1 MVVTGT
7 YNPYLVALSILVACF
22 ASYTA
27 LDLSAHVGPARGFV
41 RRVWLA
47 AAALTMGGGIW
58 SMHFVAMLAFIMPT
72 PVSYDIGLTALSLV
86 VAIFVTGVGF
96 YVISRQSASPLRLVL
111 SGIFMGLGIAGMHY
125 TGMAAMRGH
134 AELSYA
140 PIFVALSLVIAI
152 GASTVALWMAFR
164 TTDLGQKLVAAVVM
178 GLAISGMH
186 YTGMRAATFT
196 AHGPFQEAPNA
207 SLNQT
212 NLALAVAG
220 ITFIILAFAAVA
232 SLFERTRAEEAL
244 RQAQA
249 NLAHVSRV
257 MTLGELTASI
267 SHEVNQPLAA
277 VVTNGQICLRLLAL
291 ETPRPDE
298 MRAAVERI
306 VRDANRASE
315 VLQRIRALAQRSE
328 PQMVSLDINDVIREA
343 IPLVQRE
350 VSNHGASLR
359 AELASALPPVLGD
372 RVQLQQV
379 VINLLINGV
388 EAMAPI
394 MDRPR
399 ELHIRSQHDA
409 GQVHV
414 AVRDSGIGIDSG
426 TAEQLFNAFFT
437 TKPSGMGMGLSI
449 SRSIIRAHGG
459 RLWASPN
466 PDHGAAFQFT
476 VPINGRVI
484 S

>member
-1 MVVTGT
+1 
-7 YNPYLVALSILVACF
+7 
-22 ASYTA
+22 
-27 LDLSAHVGPARGFV
+27 
-41 RRVWLA
+41 
-47 AAALTMGGGIW
+47 
-58 SMHFVAMLAFIMPT
+58 
-72 PVSYDIGLTALSLV
+72 
-86 VAIFVTGVGF
+86 
-96 YVISRQSASPLRLVL
+96 
-111 SGIFMGLGIAGMHY
+111 
-125 TGMAAMRGH
+125 
-134 AELSYA
+134 
-140 PIFVALSLVIAI
+140 
-152 GASTVALWMAFR
+152 
-164 TTDLGQKLVAAVVM
+164 M

-196 AHGPFQEAPNA
+196 VHGPLHEAQVNA
-207 SLNQT
+207 GLDQT
-212 NLALAVAG
+212 KLALAVAG
-220 ITFIILAFAAVA
+220 ITFIILAFASVA
-232 SLFERTRAEEAL
+232 SLFERKRAEEAL

-267 SHEVNQPLAA
+267 SHEVNQPIAA
-277 VVTNGQICLRLLAL
+277 IATNGQVCLRLLAL

-298 MRAAVERI
+298 MRAALERI
-306 VRDANRASE
+306 IRDANRASE
-315 VLQRIRALAQRSE
+315 VIQRIRALAKRSE

-343 IPLVQRE
+343 ILLVQRE
-350 VSNHGASLR
+350 VLSHGVSLR
-359 AELASALPPVLGD
+359 TELASGLPPVLGD

-394 MDRPR
+394 TDRPH
-399 ELHIRSQHDA
+399 EIVIRSQQHEG

-414 AVRDSGIGIDSG
+414 AVLDSGIGIDSE
-426 TAEQLFNAFFT
+426 TAEQLFSAFFT

-459 RLWASPN
+459 RLWVSPN

-476 VPINGRVI
+476 VPINGSGV

>member
-1 MVVTGT
+1 
-7 YNPYLVALSILVACF
+7 
-22 ASYTA
+22 
-27 LDLSAHVGPARGFV
+27 
-41 RRVWLA
+41 
-47 AAALTMGGGIW
+47 
-58 SMHFVAMLAFIMPT
+58 
-72 PVSYDIGLTALSLV
+72 
-86 VAIFVTGVGF
+86 
-96 YVISRQSASPLRLVL
+96 
-111 SGIFMGLGIAGMHY
+111 
-125 TGMAAMRGH
+125 
-134 AELSYA
+134 
-140 PIFVALSLVIAI
+140 
-152 GASTVALWMAFR
+152 
-164 TTDLGQKLVAAVVM
+164 M

-186 YTGMRAATFT
+186 YTAMRAAIFT
-196 AHGPFQEAPNA
+196 AHGSVHEAQVNA
-207 SLNQT
+207 SLDQT

-220 ITFIILAFAAVA
+220 ITFIILAFASVA
-232 SLFERTRAEEAL
+232 SLFERKRAEEAL

-298 MRAAVERI
+298 MRATVERI

-315 VLQRIRALAQRSE
+315 VIQRIRALAKKTE
-328 PQMVSLDINDVIREA
+328 PQMVSLDLNDVIREA
-343 IPLVQRE
+343 VLLMQRD
-350 VSNHGASLR
+350 VLSHGMSLR
-359 AELASALPPVLGD
+359 TELASALPPVLGD

-388 EAMAPI
+388 EAMAPVT
-394 MDRPR
+394 DRPR
-399 ELHIRSQHDA
+399 EILIRSQQHEA

-414 AVRDSGIGIDSG
+414 AVLDSGIGVDSE
-426 TAEQLFNAFFT
+426 TAERLFSAFFT

-459 RLWASPN
+459 RLWVSPN

-476 VPINGRVI
+476 VPTNG
-484 S
+484 